1 VLDVN
6 LGPVQ
11 RNHQP
16 GDTGCPMLVV
26 EPGTPHTF
34 LNSSNDY
41 LHFVVQAPF
50 VTGGKVDLTG

>member
-1 VLDVN
+1 
-6 LGPVQ
+6 
-11 RNHQP
+11 
-16 GDTGCPMLVV
+16 MLVV